1 MKVLLDDSDIIVLD
15 KPVGLATA
23 NSPRGETSL
32 YVELVSRFGAGC
44 FVGVVSRLDKPVS
57 GVVVFGKNKSAAAS
71 LAEQFRHRTVQKEYV
86 AIIEKRFPSALGEWV
101 TWRDLIHW
109 DDASRRAVI
118 EATRGQNGTQARSQ
132 KAGTNSGSAETSARV
147 IKRAGEVS
155 LVELL
160 PKTGRRHQLRAQ
172 LAFRGCPIVGDRMY
186 GSRLPLSFGDGM
198 AVALH
203 AQKLTFEHPKTGDET
218 TVEAEIPKLWKSR
231 CAALF

>member
-32 YVELVSRFGAGC
+32 YVELVSRFGTGC

-71 LAEQFRHRTVQKEYV
+71 LAEQFRHRTVKKEYV

-101 TWRDLIHW
+101 TWRDLIYW

-118 EATRGQNGTQARSQ
+118 EGARGQYGTQAGTQ

-155 LVELL
+155 LVELQ

-203 AQKLTFEHPKTGDET
+203 AQKLTFEHPKTGNET

>member
-32 YVELVSRFGAGC
+32 YVELVSRFGTGC

-71 LAEQFRHRTVQKEYV
+71 LAEQFRHRTVKKEYV
-86 AIIEKRFPSALGEWV
+86 AIIEKRFPSALGKWV
-101 TWRDLIHW
+101 TWRDRIHW

-118 EATRGQNGTQARSQ
+118 EVARGQNSTQAGSQ
-132 KAGTNSGSAETSARV
+132 KAGTISGSAETSARV

>member
-32 YVELVSRFGAGC
+32 YVELVSRFGTGC

-101 TWRDLIHW
+101 TWRDLIYW

-118 EATRGQNGTQARSQ
+118 EGARGQYGTQAGTQ

-155 LVELL
+155 LVELQ

-203 AQKLTFEHPKTGDET
+203 AQKLTFEHPKTGNET

>member
-32 YVELVSRFGAGC
+32 YVELVSRFGTGC

-118 EATRGQNGTQARSQ
+118 EGARGQNSTQARSQ